1 MKPIT
6 REEQYLNKLTGEEQ
20 SIAEPITREEQ
31 YLSRLCGADNIIP
44 QTPETR
50 REAYLAALCGE
61 EVETPEPV
69 TRIEQYMNFAAGK
82 SQSKPEK
89 AITREEMYWDKY
101 QGGAVPEGKT
111 VQGDIIHITDA
122 TGDNAVALSVA
133 LTPTQDGTPWI
144 SDTLNTEPYL
154 SRAAQNGNTADE
166 TIVGGTVAWNQLTRQ
181 TTTGNFA
188 TENCTIASG
197 GTYEIIVTYSGSG
210 NQSVYQTALA
220 NAFTIESGHKVL
232 AIATIKPNADV
243 NEFYY
248 KFEDY
253 NGTGTPFSSPYL
265 SASANVKTQ
274 VGTIVNFTTKF
285 TRLRYKLYLSQTTT
299 ITAISNV
306 MLIDL
311 TKMFGSTIADYVYTL
326 EQAEAGSGI
335 AWLKSYGFFT
345 EEYYAYN
352 PGELISAKPTA
363 KVVGDTTYAL
373 GGADLRG
380 LFKLDSNNNLYC
392 DGDVYT
398 SDGTITRKYGIVDLG
413 TLNYSYWN
421 DMFLATVS
429 DKKVGRNE
437 CVSSIYTFNGNVP
450 DWSSLKDKEITGGLN
465 NHNIY
470 IKNSAY
476 TDTATFKTAMSG
488 VYLVYE
494 LATPTTEASTAYTNP
509 QKAGEAEAFVDAR
522 TEKVPV
528 GHSTRYSAEYDINGF
543 EGVTVH
549 VSETQTGGTTYPVT
563 FTSQGTVYGG
573 TIDVVSGEM
582 SITYAIEDLGNLE
595 WTYKIVPPLGNIF
608 QAPLTSD
615 YTATSYVMAY
625 AKANNPPSMPFG
637 TYLLDSYGLA
647 IRDPR
652 TQDATEFTR
661 LVTGQKIVYKLA
673 TPITATI
680 DPTTIELNEGE
691 NYVWTEEGTTTLTYM
706 AKAAQRVLAMN
717 RTLQKNLNAIELKKG
732 GDVK

>member
-6 REEQYLNKLTGEEQ
+6 REEQYLNKLTGEDQ
-20 SIAEPITREEQ
+20 TTPEPVTREEQ

-44 QTPETR
+44 QKPELR
-50 REAYLAALCGE
+50 REYFLAALCGE

-101 QGGAVPEGKT
+101 QGGAVPEEKT

-166 TIVGGTVAWNQLTRQ
+166 TIVGGTVCFNQMIQ
-181 TTTGNFA
+181 NGDFA
-188 TENCTIASG
+188 HNSG
-197 GTYEIIVTYSGSG
+197 WSSGLVNLSISD
-210 NQSVYQTALA
+210 N
-220 NAFTIESGHKVL
+220 K
-232 AIATIKPNADV
+232 AIATRTDTGSAASMSHPNITYINNHKYVVFATVTPSV
-243 NEFYY
+243 NTFKTRFRIRDDSDSVSGVYGN
-248 KFEDY
+248 Y
-253 NGTGTPFSSPYL
+253 NPL
-265 SASANVKTQ
+265 NE
-274 VGTIVNFTTKF
+274 NTTKTISYIF
-285 TRLRYKLYLSQTTT
+285 NPDFSTTNGRVYLYFDINGGNIGDRFVVENFMMS
-299 ITAISNV
+299 
-306 MLIDL
+306 DL
-311 TKMFGSTIADYVYTL
+311 TQMFGSTIADYVYSL
-326 EQAEAGSGI
+326 ETATAGAGV
-335 AWLKSYGFFT
+335 AWLRSHGFT
-345 EEYYAYN
+345 DDNYHAYN

-380 LFKLDSNNNLYC
+380 LFKLDANNNLYC

-398 SDGTITRKYGIVDLG
+398 SDGTITRNFEYRAYQSGDESLTDAITDG
-413 TLNYSYWN
+413 TN
-421 DMFLATVS
+421 TVV
-429 DKKVGRNE
+429 KL
-437 CVSSIYTFNGNVP
+437 T
-450 DWSSLKDKEITGGLN
+450 
-465 NHNIY
+465 
-470 IKNSAY
+470 
-476 TDTATFKTAMSG
+476 TAT
-488 VYLVYE
+488 
-494 LATPTTEASTAYTNP
+494 TETSTAYTNP

-573 TIDVVSGEM
+573 TVDVVSGEM
-582 SITYAIEDLGNLE
+582 SITYAIEDLGNLS
-595 WTYKIVPPLGNIF
+595 WITVTFTSLGIVFMAYL
-608 QAPLTSD
+608 QADDTG
-615 YTATSYVMAY
+615 TSYVTAY
-625 AKANNPPSMPFG
+625 AKANLPAF
-637 TYLLDSYGLA
+637 SYGEYSLESDNLF

-652 TQDATEFTR
+652 TTDGNEFKR

-673 TPITATI
+673 EPITATI
-680 DPTTIELNEGE
+680 DPTEISLNEGE

-717 RTLQKNLNAIELKKG
+717 RTLQKNLKSIELKKG

>member
-1 MKPIT
+1 MEPIT
-6 REEQYLNKLTGEEQ
+6 REEFYLNKLTGEDQ
-20 SIAEPITREEQ
+20 TTPEPVTREEQ

-44 QTPETR
+44 QKPETR

-101 QGGAVPEGKT
+101 QGGAVPKEKT

-154 SRAAQNGNTADE
+154 SRAAQNGNKADE
-166 TIVGGTVAWNQLTRQ
+166 TIVGGTVAWNQLVDTG
-181 TTTGNFA
+181 TTSVTVP
-188 TENCTIASG
+188 TSHKYIAKINGIWTSRNG
-197 GTYEIIVTYSGSG
+197 GTVSVTG
-210 NQSVYQTALA
+210 
-220 NAFTIESGHKVL
+220 
-232 AIATIKPNADV
+232 
-243 NEFYY
+243 
-248 KFEDY
+248 
-253 NGTGTPFSSPYL
+253 GTD
-265 SASANVKTQ
+265 
-274 VGTIVNFTTKF
+274 
-285 TRLRYKLYLSQTTT
+285 
-299 ITAISNV
+299 
-306 MLIDL
+306 MLTDL
-311 TKMFGSTIADYVYTL
+311 TQMFGSTIADYVYSL
-326 EQAEAGSGI
+326 ETATTGAGV
-335 AWLKSYGFFT
+335 AWLRSHGFIDDV
-345 EEYYAYN
+345 YHAYN

-363 KVVGDTTYAL
+363 KTVGATTYAL

-380 LFKLDSNNNLYC
+380 LFKLDANNNLYC

-398 SDGTITRKYGIVDLG
+398 ADGTITRNYGIVDLG
-413 TLNYSYWN
+413 TLTWSYNSVQHFWYTALSAALSN
-421 DMFLATVS
+421 TTNLLCQGLTMMSSSMSWVNMEDDTYGFVNQS
-429 DKKVGRNE
+429 FRVKKR
-437 CVSSIYTFNGNVP
+437 
-450 DWSSLKDKEITGGLN
+450 EITVTADFVA
-465 NHNIY
+465 Y
-470 IKNSAY
+470 IQGK
-476 TDTATFKTAMSG
+476 
-488 VYLVYE
+488 YLVYE
-494 LATPTTEASTAYTNP
+494 LETPTTEASTAYTNP

-528 GHSTRYSAEYDINGF
+528 GHSTRYSAEYAINGF

-595 WTYKIVPPLGNIF
+595 WEYRLSPALGGYVF
-608 QAPLTSD
+608 TAPFTSD
-615 YTATSYVMAY
+615 YTATSYVTAY
-625 AKANNPPSMPFG
+625 AKANNPPAMPYG
-637 TYLLDSYGLA
+637 TYHLEYSGLY

-652 TQDATEFTR
+652 TTDTTEFTR

-673 TPITATI
+673 EPITATI
-680 DPTTIELNEGE
+680 DPTEISLNEGE

-706 AKAAQRVLAMN
+706 ARAAQRVLAMN

>member
-1 MKPIT
+1 MEPIT
-6 REEQYLNKLTGEEQ
+6 REEFYLNKLTGEDQ
-20 SIAEPITREEQ
+20 NTPEPVTREEQ

-101 QGGAVPEGKT
+101 QGGAVPEEKT

-154 SRAAQNGNTADE
+154 SRVAQNGNTADE
-166 TIVGGTVAWNQLTRQ
+166 TIVGGTVAWNQLVDTG
-181 TTTGNFA
+181 TTSVTVPTGHKY
-188 TENCTIASG
+188 IAKINGIWTLGNG
-197 GTYEIIVTYSGSG
+197 GTVSVTG
-210 NQSVYQTALA
+210 
-220 NAFTIESGHKVL
+220 
-232 AIATIKPNADV
+232 
-243 NEFYY
+243 
-248 KFEDY
+248 
-253 NGTGTPFSSPYL
+253 GTD
-265 SASANVKTQ
+265 
-274 VGTIVNFTTKF
+274 
-285 TRLRYKLYLSQTTT
+285 
-299 ITAISNV
+299 
-306 MLIDL
+306 MLTDL
-311 TKMFGSTIADYVYTL
+311 TLMFANNPAIADYVYSL
-326 EQAEAGSGI
+326 ETATTGAGV
-335 AWLKSYGFFT
+335 AWLRSHGFIDDV
-345 EEYYAYN
+345 YHAYN

-380 LFKLDSNNNLYC
+380 LFKLDANNNLYC

-398 SDGTITRKYGIVDLG
+398 ADGTITRNYRLIADMSEMSWSVSVVGGYNRFIG
-413 TLNYSYWN
+413 TLPVNTYTYTSLNCICPLYETAN
-421 DMFLATVS
+421 NPTYGNNKDKTICTSTTKYVYLRDDSCSTVAELKTKLA
-429 DKKVGRNE
+429 
-437 CVSSIYTFNGNVP
+437 NVP
-450 DWSSLKDKEITGGLN
+450 FLYKIT
-465 NHNIY
+465 
-470 IKNSAY
+470 
-476 TDTATFKTAMSG
+476 
-488 VYLVYE
+488 
-494 LATPTTEASTAYTNP
+494 TPTTEASTAYTNP

-528 GHSTRYSAEYDINGF
+528 GHSTRYSAEYAINGF

-582 SITYAIEDLGNLE
+582 TITYAIEDLGNLE

-615 YTATSYVMAY
+615 YMATSYVTAY
-625 AKANNPPSMPFG
+625 AKANNPPAMPFG

-673 TPITATI
+673 EPITATI
-680 DPTTIELNEGE
+680 DPTEIALNEGE

-706 AKAAQRVLAMN
+706 ARAAQRVLAMN
-717 RTLQKNLNAIELKKG
+717 KALQKNLKSIELKKG

>member
-89 AITREEMYWDKY
+89 AITREEFYWDKY
-101 QGGAVPEGKT
+101 QGGAVPEEKT

-166 TIVGGTVAWNQLTRQ
+166 TIVGGTVAWNQLVDTG
-181 TTTGNFA
+181 TTSVTVPTGHKY
-188 TENCTIASG
+188 IAKINGTWTSGNG
-197 GTYEIIVTYSGSG
+197 GTVSVTG
-210 NQSVYQTALA
+210 
-220 NAFTIESGHKVL
+220 
-232 AIATIKPNADV
+232 
-243 NEFYY
+243 
-248 KFEDY
+248 
-253 NGTGTPFSSPYL
+253 GTD
-265 SASANVKTQ
+265 
-274 VGTIVNFTTKF
+274 
-285 TRLRYKLYLSQTTT
+285 
-299 ITAISNV
+299 
-306 MLIDL
+306 MLTDL
-311 TKMFGSTIADYVYTL
+311 TLMLGSTIADYVYSL
-326 EQAEAGSGI
+326 ETATEGAGV
-335 AWLKSYGFFT
+335 AWLKSHGFIDDN
-345 EEYYAYN
+345 YHAYN
-352 PGELISAKPTA
+352 TGELISAKPTA
-363 KVVGDTTYAL
+363 KVVGNTTYAL

-380 LFKLDSNNNLYC
+380 LFKLDENNNLYC

-398 SDGTITRKYGIVDLG
+398 ADGTITRKYGIVDLG
-413 TLNYSYWN
+413 TLNWAYTATYAYPYFRAGLSNIKFTSTSVVMICSKYKAIGGKNGADFREN
-421 DMFLATVS
+421 DYNKCIA
-429 DKKVGRNE
+429 N
-437 CVSSIYTFNGNVP
+437 
-450 DWSSLKDKEITGGLN
+450 ITN
-465 NHNIY
+465 QSVNQRISVQD
-470 IKNSAY
+470 SAY
-476 TDTATFKTAMSG
+476 TNAESFKTAMSG
-488 VYLVYE
+488 VMLVYE

-522 TEKVPV
+522 SEKVPV

-563 FTSQGTVYGG
+563 FTTQGTVYGG
-573 TIDVVSGEM
+573 TVDVVSGELKITWGYIASYNGETLPGVWM
-582 SITYAIEDLGNLE
+582 SSKEVYAEGTSPSLGAE
-595 WTYKIVPPLGNIF
+595 V
-608 QAPLTSD
+608 
-615 YTATSYVMAY
+615 SYIL
-625 AKANNPPSMPFG
+625 S
-637 TYLLDSYGLA
+637 
-647 IRDPR
+647 
-652 TQDATEFTR
+652 
-661 LVTGQKIVYKLA
+661 

-680 DPTTIELNEGE
+680 DPTTIALNEGE

-706 AKAAQRVLAMN
+706 AKAAQRVRSMN
-717 RTLQKNLNAIELKKG
+717 KALQTNLKSIELKKG